1 MISSLFCREEAKEN
15 CFPTGFGMHV
25 IALGIS
31 IVALAFTAFG
41 SWDCHYFR
49 GASISFT
56 GGHYGLWTLQ
66 DCA

>member
-1 MISSLFCREEAKEN
+1 
-15 CFPTGFGMHV
+15 MHV